1 MAETFGLIVK
11 YAIVEQSC
19 TRHPVLL
26 VDVVPHM
33 IRYKGTEF
41 FPVNIFAYL

>member
-19 TRHPVLL
+19 TRHPVLF
-26 VDVVPHM
+26 VDIVPQM
-33 IRYKGTEF
+33 IREGAQKNTVLVVFY
-41 FPVNIFAYL
+41 Y